1 MYFYSNLNKNL
12 RYKIVETEFTP
23 ITSLLGGAL
32 IGLSAVM
39 LMATYGKIA
48 GISGI
53 IFRILPPV
61 LRKESIPV
69 GMLFILG
76 LLLAVPFWNL
86 FFGDIERQAV
96 SDNYFIL
103 GVSGLLVGFGSSY
116 GNGCTSGH
124 GVCGLSRGSIRSLI
138 ATFSFMF
145 TGFLTVYI
153 LRNILGL

>member
-1 MYFYSNLNKNL
+1 M
-12 RYKIVETEFTP
+12 ETEFTP

-76 LLLAVPFWNL
+76 LLLAVPLWNL

>member
-1 MYFYSNLNKNL
+1 M
-12 RYKIVETEFTP
+12 ETEFTP

-124 GVCGLSRGSIRSLI
+124 GVCGLSRGSKRSLI

>member
-1 MYFYSNLNKNL
+1 M
-12 RYKIVETEFTP
+12 ETEFTP

-124 GVCGLSRGSIRSLI
+124 GVCGLSRGSIRLLI

>member
-1 MYFYSNLNKNL
+1 
-12 RYKIVETEFTP
+12 VETEFTP

-153 LRNILGL
+153 LRNVLGL

>member
-1 MYFYSNLNKNL
+1 
-12 RYKIVETEFTP
+12 VETEFTP

-76 LLLAVPFWNL
+76 LLLAVPLWNL

-153 LRNILGL
+153 IRNVLGL

>member
-1 MYFYSNLNKNL
+1 M
-12 RYKIVETEFTP
+12 ETEFTP

-96 SDNYFIL
+96 SDNFFIL

-153 LRNILGL
+153 IRNVLGL

>member
-1 MYFYSNLNKNL
+1 M
-12 RYKIVETEFTP
+12 ETEFTP

-69 GMLFILG
+69 GILFIFG

-86 FFGDIERQAV
+86 FFGDIWWCASSETETYMGRTRPTRELEH
-96 SDNYFIL
+96 D
-103 GVSGLLVGFGSSY
+103 LLK
-116 GNGCTSGH
+116 
-124 GVCGLSRGSIRSLI
+124 L
-138 ATFSFMF
+138 TFC
-145 TGFLTVYI
+145 V
-153 LRNILGL
+153 

>member
-1 MYFYSNLNKNL
+1 M
-12 RYKIVETEFTP
+12 ETEFTP

-39 LMATYGKIA
+39 LMTTYGKIA

-96 SDNYFIL
+96 W
-103 GVSGLLVGFGSSY
+103 
-116 GNGCTSGH
+116 
-124 GVCGLSRGSIRSLI
+124 
-138 ATFSFMF
+138 
-145 TGFLTVYI
+145 
-153 LRNILGL
+153 

>member
-1 MYFYSNLNKNL
+1 M
-12 RYKIVETEFTP
+12 ETEFTP

-53 IFRILPPV
+53 IFRILPPI

>member
-1 MYFYSNLNKNL
+1 
-12 RYKIVETEFTP
+12 VETEFTP

-69 GMLFILG
+69 GMLFIFG
-76 LLLAVPFWNL
+76 LLLAVPSWNL

>member
-1 MYFYSNLNKNL
+1 M
-12 RYKIVETEFTP
+12 ETEFTP
-23 ITSLLGGAL
+23 ITSLLGGVL

-69 GMLFILG
+69 GMLFIFG

-86 FFGDIERQAV
+86 FFSDIERQAV

>member
-1 MYFYSNLNKNL
+1 
-12 RYKIVETEFTP
+12 VETEFTP
-23 ITSLLGGAL
+23 ITSLLGGVL

-69 GMLFILG
+69 GMLFIFG

-86 FFGDIERQAV
+86 FFSDIERQAV

>member
-1 MYFYSNLNKNL
+1 M
-12 RYKIVETEFTP
+12 ETEFTP

-86 FFGDIERQAV
+86 FFGDIERQGV

-153 LRNILGL
+153 IRNVLGL

>member
-1 MYFYSNLNKNL
+1 M
-12 RYKIVETEFTP
+12 ETEFTP

-103 GVSGLLVGFGSSY
+103 GVSGLLVGFGSS
-116 GNGCTSGH
+116 
-124 GVCGLSRGSIRSLI
+124 
-138 ATFSFMF
+138 
-145 TGFLTVYI
+145 
-153 LRNILGL
+153 

>member
-1 MYFYSNLNKNL
+1 M
-12 RYKIVETEFTP
+12 ETEFTP

-153 LRNILGL
+153 IRNVLGL

>member
-1 MYFYSNLNKNL
+1 M
-12 RYKIVETEFTP
+12 ETEFTP

-69 GMLFILG
+69 GILFIFG
-76 LLLAVPFWNL
+76 LLLAVPLWNL
-86 FFGDIERQAV
+86 FFADIERQAV

>member
-1 MYFYSNLNKNL
+1 M
-12 RYKIVETEFTP
+12 ETEFTP

-32 IGLSAVM
+32 IGLSAVI

-124 GVCGLSRGSIRSLI
+124 GVCGLSRGSIRSLS

>member
-1 MYFYSNLNKNL
+1 M
-12 RYKIVETEFTP
+12 ETEFTP

-138 ATFSFMF
+138 ATFSFML

>member
-1 MYFYSNLNKNL
+1 M
-12 RYKIVETEFTP
+12 ETEFTP

-153 LRNILGL
+153 LGNILGL

>member
-1 MYFYSNLNKNL
+1 M
-12 RYKIVETEFTP
+12 ETEFTP

-153 LRNILGL
+153 LRNVLGL

>member
-1 MYFYSNLNKNL
+1 
-12 RYKIVETEFTP
+12 VETEFTP

>member
-1 MYFYSNLNKNL
+1 M
-12 RYKIVETEFTP
+12 ETEFTP

-69 GMLFILG
+69 SILFIFG
-76 LLLAVPFWNL
+76 FLLAVPSCIL

-138 ATFSFMF
+138 ATFAFMF

>member
-1 MYFYSNLNKNL
+1 M
-12 RYKIVETEFTP
+12 ETEFTP

-138 ATFSFMF
+138 ATFSFMS

-153 LRNILGL
+153 IRNVLGL

>member
-1 MYFYSNLNKNL
+1 M
-12 RYKIVETEFTP
+12 ETEFTP
-23 ITSLLGGAL
+23 ITSLLGGAF
-32 IGLSAVM
+32 IGLSAVL
-39 LMATYGKIA
+39 LMTTYGKIA

>member
-1 MYFYSNLNKNL
+1 M
-12 RYKIVETEFTP
+12 ETEFTP

-124 GVCGLSRGSIRSLI
+124 GVCGLSRGSIRSVI

-153 LRNILGL
+153 IRNVLGL

>member
-1 MYFYSNLNKNL
+1 M
-12 RYKIVETEFTP
+12 ETEFTP

-153 LRNILGL
+153 LRNILGQ

>member
-1 MYFYSNLNKNL
+1 
-12 RYKIVETEFTP
+12 
-23 ITSLLGGAL
+23 
-32 IGLSAVM
+32 
-39 LMATYGKIA
+39 
-48 GISGI
+48 
-53 IFRILPPV
+53 
-61 LRKESIPV
+61 
-69 GMLFILG
+69 MLFILG

-153 LRNILGL
+153 LRNILGV

>member
-1 MYFYSNLNKNL
+1 M
-12 RYKIVETEFTP
+12 ETEFTP

-124 GVCGLSRGSIRSLI
+124 GVCGLSRGSIRSLV

-153 LRNILGL
+153 IRNVLGL

>member
-1 MYFYSNLNKNL
+1 
-12 RYKIVETEFTP
+12 VETEFTP

-153 LRNILGL
+153 IRNVLGL

>member
-1 MYFYSNLNKNL
+1 M
-12 RYKIVETEFTP
+12 ETEFTP